1 MSMQQI
7 QAAQTQA
14 ADQIVA
20 HFGKVI
26 LDRVS
31 FRGDET
37 LVIGAADIHE
47 ALRWIREAL
56 GFDILVNLCSVDNFG
71 SDPRFEVLY
80 TVSQAEKGVN
90 VTFKVRVNEGESI
103 PTVTDL
109 YGGANWQEREIWDLM
124 GIPFEGHPDLR
135 RILMWDGYPY
145 HPLRKDFP
153 VQGIPVET
161 PGVAFAEEA
170 PLAGG
175 PFATTPGTGT
185 AQDREA
191 RSRHMDI

>member
-7 QAAQTQA
+7 HAAQKQA
-14 ADQIVA
+14 ADQIVS
-20 HFGKVI
+20 HFGKTI

-37 LVIGAADIHE
+37 LTIGASDIHE
-47 ALRWIREAL
+47 AIRWCREAL

-71 SDPRFEVLY
+71 SDPRFEVIY

-90 VTFKVRVNEGESI
+90 VTFKVCVNEEEAI
-103 PTVTDL
+103 PTITDL

-124 GIPFEGHPDLR
+124 SISFKGHPDLR

-153 VQGIPVET
+153 VQGIPTEM
-161 PGVAFAEEA
+161 PGVAFTEEA
-170 PLAGG
+170 PLDGG
-175 PFATTPGTGT
+175 PFSTCPGTGS
-185 AQDREA
+185 AKDREA